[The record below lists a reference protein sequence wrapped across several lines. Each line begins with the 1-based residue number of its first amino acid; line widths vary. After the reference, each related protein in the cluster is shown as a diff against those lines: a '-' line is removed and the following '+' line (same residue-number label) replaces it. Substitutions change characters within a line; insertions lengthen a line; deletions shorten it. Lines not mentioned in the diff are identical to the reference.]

1 MGLHVV
7 LEDQPAQGP
16 GGVVLVGH
24 LGEDV
29 DQVVVEVWILVQ
41 LLESLLYFP
50 LCCCVWTLGLLH
62 PSLRCE
68 SEECPKK
75 SVPKMSHERVPK
87 NVPKVIIYLKELQD
101 LAQAILGG
109 HPVHPDHRDL
119 KQ

>member
-1 MGLHVV
+1 MKMATSEGELVEVGLRVV

-50 LCCCVWTLGLLH
+50 LCCCVWD
-62 PSLRCE
+62 SCI
-68 SEECPKK
+68 
-75 SVPKMSHERVPK
+75 
-87 NVPKVIIYLKELQD
+87 KV
-101 LAQAILGG
+101 
-109 HPVHPDHRDL
+109 
-119 KQ
+119 